1 MPIRFGRQR
10 LASLFKSNTC
20 AMKILDLCEFY
31 SERGG
36 GVRSY
41 LTKLGTYASEA
52 GHELIIVAPGPR
64 DETVQDGGAL
74 IERYA
79 APRMPYDSTYHMP
92 LRLGRMREL
101 IRKHSPDV
109 LQVSSPFVPAMVSS
123 NLPDGFSPGMLRAYV
138 YHSDPIG
145 CYLKPWADR
154 KIPTFFRE
162 MSLAPAWAWMR
173 KVCSNHDLNVVAG
186 AWLQQDLTDHGC
198 QRVVSVDFG
207 INHEDF
213 GPEKRDESL
222 RNRFLG
228 QLGSQ
233 PDSKLLL
240 IAGRLAADK
249 RQRRLVEAAVA
260 LSSQRPIGLVVLG
273 DGPERE
279 RLIATAGDIPQAHFL
294 KFTKDR
300 SEYASILA
308 SADALIHGSVCET
321 YGFVLAET
329 LCSGTPLVVPAAGGA
344 QALARPEYAELFSP
358 LAPAAAVAQAINQLL
373 DRPAEHL
380 RAQARAAGLAQPHT
394 RDHFRRLFAVY
405 DEYLKRKRSGEPCP
419 SGQRS

>member
-1 MPIRFGRQR
+1 MPIRCGRQR

-41 LTKLGTYASEA
+41 LTKLGAHASEA
-52 GHELIIVAPGPR
+52 GHELVIVAPGPR
-64 DETVQDGGAL
+64 DETVTDGGAL

-79 APRMPYDSTYHMP
+79 APRMPYDATYHMP

-109 LQVSSPFVPAMVSS
+109 LQVSSPFVPAIVSAS
-123 NLPDGFSPGMLRAYV
+123 IPADFSPRMLRTYV

-145 CYLKPWADR
+145 CYLKPWTQQ
-154 KIPTFFRE
+154 KIPHFFQG

-186 AWLQQDLTDHGC
+186 RWLQRDLIAHGC

-213 GPEKRDESL
+213 GPENRDDAL
-222 RNRFLG
+222 RARFLG
-228 QLGSQ
+228 DLASRA
-233 PDSKLLL
+233 DAKLLL
-240 IAGRLAADK
+240 ITGRLAADK
-249 RQRRLVEAAVA
+249 RQRRLVEAAVQ
-260 LSSQRPIGLVVLG
+260 LSSSRPIGLVVLG

-279 RLIATAGDIPQAHFL
+279 RLMSAAGDLAQAHFL

-300 SEYASILA
+300 REYAAILA
-308 SADALIHGSVCET
+308 SADALIHGSICET

-329 LCSGTPLVVPAAGGA
+329 LCSGTPIVVPQAGGA
-344 QALARPEYAELFSP
+344 QALAAPDYAETYAP
-358 LAPAAAVAQAINQLL
+358 LADADVVARAIERLL
-373 DRPAEHL
+373 ERPSESL
-380 RAQARAAGLAQPHT
+380 RTRARAAGQAQPHT
-394 RDHFRRLFAVY
+394 RDHFANLFRVY
-405 DEYLKRKRSGEPCP
+405 QEGLDQKSSTL
-419 SGQRS
+419 